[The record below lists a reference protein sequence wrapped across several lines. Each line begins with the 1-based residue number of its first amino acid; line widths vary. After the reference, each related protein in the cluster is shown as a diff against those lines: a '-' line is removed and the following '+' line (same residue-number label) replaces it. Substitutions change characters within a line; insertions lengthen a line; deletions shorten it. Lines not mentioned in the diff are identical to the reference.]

1 MTTGTVTRLQ
11 RALLVL
17 LFFATLAR
25 IVPIGYDAPA
35 GGLFSSDEVDAVS
48 RAVKFARGDLLPIHA
63 NKPTH
68 YAEIL
73 ALAYGCQY
81 AVEHLFMGTTR
92 EDFERRF
99 FLNPFLFY
107 ASARF
112 VTAGFSIA
120 TLSLLLWSLR
130 RHGLGAQ
137 LLAMALAALAS
148 SSVKYSHIAK
158 EDSLAQFWTF
168 VTFVATLEMLAAK
181 RREHWGHAKRWLI
194 AAAAAGGLAVS
205 TKYNCFFAP
214 LFPLVGVYLIRHDVA
229 RDQGLTFAR
238 MVGWCLG
245 AVFVGFVVG
254 TPAVVLSPA
263 RFFKTTLASDIVSE
277 VSHGLASLYYAD
289 KYGWRFFA
297 HIWDA
302 EFGLAWVSVLLSA
315 GLFIER
321 ARGLRYLV
329 LIPVGIYLATLAVAG
344 HLDYQYAVV
353 VTPIAAWML
362 AHEMT
367 ARAGSR
373 SGRLVR
379 LTILAFLALG
389 LAQNTYRATKR
400 TAEYLGGDTRIAAAR
415 WLENTA
421 AKDPELSAK
430 PLLIVAPFYY
440 RYHPAVAFTP
450 QTYERLFEKTRSMG
464 REGTYFERAKFY
476 AARDTRPQF
485 DAEFLDVKWHF
496 RRHSDGT
503 REFLPQPFSLS
514 LADYVGKYAAL
525 IVPEATLLYL
535 GQEPT
540 EAADMVGFLR
550 QIRSL
555 PLLAKFEPKSWRK
568 AGPII
573 EIYDGTPAGKAPA
586 TGEIE
591 RPAQIDT
598 VSTRSR

>member
-1 MTTGTVTRLQ
+1 MTTSTVTRLQ
-11 RALLVL
+11 RGLLIL

-25 IVPIGYDAPA
+25 IVPIGYDAPS
-35 GGLFSSDEVDAVS
+35 GGLFSSDEVDAIS

-68 YAEIL
+68 YAEVL
-73 ALAYGCQY
+73 ALAFGCQY
-81 AVEHLFMGTTR
+81 ALEHLLLGTTR

-99 FLNPFLFY
+99 FLTPFLFY

-158 EDSLAQFWTF
+158 EDALAQFWTF
-168 VTFVATLEMLAAK
+168 SSFVATLEMLAAK
-181 RREHWGHAKRWLI
+181 RREDWSHTKRWLI
-194 AAAAAGGLAVS
+194 AAAVAGGLAIS

-214 LFPLVGVYLIRHDVA
+214 LFPLVGLSLIRHDIR
-229 RDQGLTFAR
+229 RDQSLPFAR
-238 MVGWCLG
+238 VVAWCL
-245 AVFVGFVVG
+245 AATFVGFVVG
-254 TPAVVLSPA
+254 TPAVALSPVQ
-263 RFFKTTLASDIVSE
+263 FFKTTLSSDIVSE
-277 VSHGLASLYYAD
+277 VGHGLASLYYAD
-289 KYGWRFFA
+289 KFGWRFFA
-297 HIWDA
+297 RIWDA

-315 GLFIER
+315 GLFTER

-329 LIPVGIYLATLAVAG
+329 LIPLSIYLMALAVAG
-344 HLDYQYAVV
+344 HLDYQYAIV

-367 ARAGSR
+367 ARAGSHR
-373 SGRLVR
+373 GRLIR
-379 LTILAFLALG
+379 LAIVAFLVVG
-389 LAQNTYRATKR
+389 LAQNAYRVTKR

-415 WLENTA
+415 WLEKMASQNSA
-421 AKDPELSAK
+421 LSAK

-440 RYHPAVAFTP
+440 RYHPAIAFTP
-450 QTYERLFEKTRSMG
+450 QTYERLLEKARRMG
-464 REGTYFERAKFY
+464 REGTYFERAAYY
-476 AARDTRPQF
+476 AARDPRPQF
-485 DAEFLDVKWHF
+485 DVEFLEVKWHF
-496 RRHSDGT
+496 RRLSDGT

-514 LADYVGKYAAL
+514 LADYLGKYAAL

-535 GQEPT
+535 EQEPP
-540 EAADMVGFLR
+540 EAAEMVNFLR

-555 PLLAKFEPKSWRK
+555 PLLEKFEPQPWRK
-568 AGPII
+568 AGPLI
-573 EIYDGTPAGKAPA
+573 EIYNGTPV
-586 TGEIE
+586 GETSTTIQSLRGVSE
-591 RPAQIDT
+591 HSAQ
-598 VSTRSR
+598 